1 MGFTCISAVFYCF
14 QLKSCFFDEEH
25 VKCYLTVKSQWKMRS
40 GSILPRAALG
50 QKGIS
55 QASLRGFI
63 CFIKSL
69 IAFEANLQQDGLQC
83 V

>member
-1 MGFTCISAVFYCF
+1 MGFTCISTMFYCF

-50 QKGIS
+50 QKWLSI
-55 QASLRGFI
+55 I
-63 CFIKSL
+63 
-69 IAFEANLQQDGLQC
+69 NLQGFMRF